1 MSDEKPPQSIQHWA
15 IDAIKSLGLPT
26 VFLCVVVYM
35 IWAAGKWAGSEVVM
49 PLFQRQTTFI
59 DTATKTLTDTQLTA
73 AELHHGQAKGFDD
86 LKQIRETATQVNA
99 DTKRIIDMLKD
110 VQEMILEKDAK

>member
-1 MSDEKPPQSIQHWA
+1 MSDEKPPQSIQHW
-15 IDAIKSLGLPT
+15 ITDAIKSLGLPT

-35 IWAAGKWAGSEVVM
+35 IWAGGKWAGSEVIM

-73 AELHHGQAKGFDD
+73 AELQHGQSKGIDD
-86 LKQIRETATQVNA
+86 LKQIREAMVKISA
-99 DTKRIIDMLKD
+99 DTTRLVDMIKD
-110 VQEMILEKDAK
+110 VQSMILEKDAK